1 MSRRSF
7 KGVEDARRELP
18 TLLDAA
24 RDGASTIITRHGR
37 PVAAIVPLDEQGRVT
52 ATRSLLPMAGSGRGL
67 WGRNPQ
73 RSARRLRS
81 EWER

>member
-7 KGVEDARRELP
+7 KGVEDARRDLP
-18 TLLDAA
+18 ALLDAA

-37 PVAAIVPLDEQGRVT
+37 PIAAIVPLDEQGRIT
-52 ATRSLLPMAGSGRGL
+52 APQSLLPLAGSGRGL
-67 WGRNPQ
+67 WGRDPS
-73 RSARRLRS
+73 RFARRLRS